1 MIVNI
6 FRSSDYRMVKEHK
19 YFSDRAAAERFCQYI
34 APKIWGKYTTYFYQ
48 IP

>member
-6 FRSSDYRMVKEHK
+6 FRRSDYRMVKEHK

-34 APKIWGKYTTYFYQ
+34 APKIWGKSIYFYKS
-48 IP
+48 I